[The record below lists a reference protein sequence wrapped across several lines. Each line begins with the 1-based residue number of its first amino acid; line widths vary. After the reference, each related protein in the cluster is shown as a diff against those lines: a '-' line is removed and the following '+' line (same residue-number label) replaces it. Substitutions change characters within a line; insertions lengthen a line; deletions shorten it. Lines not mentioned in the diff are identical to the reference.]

1 MNTIQQEITARF
13 DFPVFFTQNLF
24 DPENRI
30 FVDTVRRQE
39 KERRHR
45 VLFVIDSNVAKAHP
59 GLIRSLHT
67 YFEVHGKHLAL
78 AADPLVVPGGEGIKN
93 DLSHVW
99 DLVEQ
104 VNRHGIDRHSFIAII
119 GGGAVLDM
127 ACFAAA
133 ISHRSVRTIR
143 IPTTVLSQ
151 DDSGVGVKNGVNLFG
166 KKNFIGTFQPP
177 FAVLNDIDFITTL
190 EHRDK
195 IAGVAEAVKVAVI
208 RDEEFFNYLE
218 SNRERIARGDL
229 DALAHVIRRSAE
241 MHLTHIATSG
251 DPFEMGSARP
261 LDFGHW
267 CAHKMEVLT
276 KNRLRHGEAVAL
288 GMALDTLYSWKT
300 GFITEDQSFRVIGL
314 LDDLGFSLWEEELL
328 MENEAGELV
337 VLEGLREFREHL
349 GGILHITLL
358 RGIGDGFEVNEMD
371 ESLVVESIHWL
382 REFQG
387 RIEQGFTDRR
397 PRLAAL

>member
-1 MNTIQQEITARF
+1 MKSSILHTQRGVALALTLIMLGVGSILIVPTLQYAVTALKNQNINRDDFWTFHALEAVTQQALWELQYDT
-13 DFPVFFTQNLF
+13 DFADCVDDFGDPVIGIGSK
-24 DPENRI
+24 ES
-30 FVDTVRRQE
+30 FVDCVTTWGSWTLATVGE
-39 KERRHR
+39 
-45 VLFVIDSNVAKAHP
+45 L
-59 GLIRSLHT
+59 
-67 YFEVHGKHLAL
+67 
-78 AADPLVVPGGEGIKN
+78 EGIDN
-93 DLSHVW
+93 ETQVD
-99 DLVEQ
+99 Q
-104 VNRHGIDRHSFIAII
+104 VNRHGIDRPSYAAIL

-127 ACFAAA
+127 ASFAAA

-166 KKNFIGTFQPP
+166 KKNFVGTFQPP

-208 RDEEFFNYLE
+208 RDGEFFQYLE
-218 SNRERIARGDL
+218 SNRERIAKGDL
-229 DALAHVIRRSAE
+229 DALAHLIRRSAE
-241 MHLTHIATSG
+241 LHLTHIATSG

-276 KNRLRHGEAVAL
+276 HNRLRHGEAVAL
-288 GMALDTLYSWKT
+288 GMALDTLYSWKIGHIT
-300 GFITEDQSFRVIGL
+300 GDQCFRVIGL

-328 MENEAGELV
+328 LENEGGELV

-371 ESLVVESIHWL
+371 E
-382 REFQG
+382 
-387 RIEQGFTDRR
+387 
-397 PRLAAL
+397 

>member
-1 MNTIQQEITARF
+1 MTTIQQEILARF
-13 DFPVFFTQNLF
+13 DFPVVFTQNLF

-30 FVDTVRRQE
+30 FVDTVRRRE
-39 KERRHR
+39 KERKHR

-59 GLIRSLHT
+59 GLIASLHA
-67 YFEVHGKHLAL
+67 YAEVHAEHLVL
-78 AADPLVVPGGEGIKN
+78 AADPLVVLGGEVVKN

-104 VNRHGIDRHSFIAII
+104 VNRHGIDRHSYVAII

-127 ACFAAA
+127 ASFAAA

-208 RDEEFFNYLE
+208 RDGEFFQYLE
-218 SNRERIARGDL
+218 SNRERIAKGDL
-229 DALAHVIRRSAE
+229 DALAHLIRRSAE
-241 MHLTHIATSG
+241 LHLTHIATSG

-276 KNRLRHGEAVAL
+276 HNRLRHGEAVAL
-288 GMALDTLYSWKT
+288 GMALDTLYSWKIGHIT
-300 GFITEDQSFRVIGL
+300 GDQCFRVIGL

-328 MENEAGELV
+328 LENEGGELV

-358 RGIGDGFEVNEMD
+358 RGIGEGFEVNEMD
-371 ESLVVESIHWL
+371 QSLVEASIHWL

-387 RIEQGFTDRR
+387 RIEQGFIDRR
-397 PRLAAL
+397 PKLAAQ